1 MDTLRPDVL
10 VSGLGPAGSR
20 AAAAVAAA
28 GFSTVALERKHSPGR
43 PVQCAE
49 FVPAMLDQELAGLA
63 SLTRQPVVRMRTYV
77 ETDEA
82 DETPDFHG
90 RMIDREAFDG
100 HLAELAQAAGADCRF
115 GETVRSVS
123 ADGAIETADG
133 TRYRPRLVI
142 GCDGTRSPIGAAI
155 GATNAHVVETRQ
167 TTVALRAASDST
179 DVFLRSAI
187 VGGYGWL
194 FPKNGSANLGV
205 GVAACARRSLKP
217 ALDGLCADLI
227 ADGRIE
233 AGVEACT
240 GGAIPVG
247 GRIQSTARLGN
258 CPVLLAGDAA
268 GLANPITG
276 AGIAAAVQSGQLAGL
291 AAAAWLQGDD
301 EALADYDEE
310 LGELFDGS
318 LGRARDHR
326 LAMMKAYREGG
337 HLSRAALRRSWIAY
351 PDYWATGER

>member
-1 MDTLRPDVL
+1 MAEHRPDVL
-10 VSGLGPAGSR
+10 VSGLGPGGSR
-20 AAAAVAAA
+20 AAAAVAEA
-28 GFSTVALERKHSPGR
+28 GFSVTALERKRSPGR

-49 FVPAMLDQELAGLA
+49 FVPAMLDQELDGLA
-63 SLTRQPVVRMRTYV
+63 SLTRQPIHRMRTFI
-77 ETDEA
+77 ESEEP
-82 DETPDFHG
+82 DETPDFRG

-100 HLAELAQAAGADCRF
+100 HLAGLAQAAGADCRF
-115 GETVRSVS
+115 GQTVRSLS
-123 ADGAIETADG
+123 PDGVIETADG

-142 GCDGTRSPIGAAI
+142 GCDGARSAIGAAI

-167 TTVALRAASDST
+167 TSVALRSASDST
-179 DVFLRSAI
+179 DVFLRNAI

-205 GVAACARRSLKP
+205 GVASCARRSLKP
-217 ALDGLCADLI
+217 ALDGLCADLV

-233 AGVEACT
+233 AGETGCT

-247 GRIQSTARLGN
+247 GRVRSTGRLGET
-258 CPVLLAGDAA
+258 PVLLAGDAA

-276 AGIAAAVQSGQLAGL
+276 AGIAAAVQSGRLAGL
-291 AAAAWLQGDD
+291 AAAAWLDGDD
-301 EALADYDEE
+301 RALAEYDEE

-318 LGRARDHR
+318 LGRACSHR
-326 LAMMKAYREGG
+326 LTMMKSYREGG
-337 HLSRAALRRSWIAY
+337 QLSPAALRRSWIAY